1 MEKKELVCDTCGK
14 AAKSLRRDVV
24 DEGYNAMMKPPLW
37 NCEECY
43 QAKRATRVSAAGS
56 DAIA

>member
-1 MEKKELVCDTCGK
+1 MEKKELVCETCG
-14 AAKSLRRDVV
+14 DVV
-24 DEGYNAMMKPPLW
+24 EEGYNAMMKTPLW